1 MTAADAADGAEC
13 VVLRWESEA
22 QRRLGSALSS
32 FIRGQV
38 QGQIA
43 DVVGGLVLGAAYG
56 TLAWPLALIQASDVL
71 DGPWAIAQQRAD
83 KAGVRLAE
91 ALLARA
97 QGNRPVTLVGF
108 GMGARVVL
116 QCLRRLRRRGG
127 AGRGIVETAVCMGT
141 PYSADPAVWHEAAQV
156 CAHRLINAYS
166 ATDWILALVYRS
178 SSLCRIVAGLQPI
191 AAARPGGASN
201 LRSVDVSHLVKCQ
214 WCASTHGP

>member
-97 QGNRPVTLVGF
+97 QVWTRHTHTQTRRDNKIYSCPVSL
-108 GMGARVVL
+108 RCHVL
-116 QCLRRLRRRGG
+116 QQGG
-127 AGRGIVETAVCMGT
+127 
-141 PYSADPAVWHEAAQV
+141 
-156 CAHRLINAYS
+156 CAWRM
-166 ATDWILALVYRS
+166 R
-178 SSLCRIVAGLQPI
+178 C
-191 AAARPGGASN
+191 
-201 LRSVDVSHLVKCQ
+201 
-214 WCASTHGP
+214 